1 MSYIVHINGHPG
13 VGKLTVGEL
22 LRERLGARLLDNH
35 SVYNVALSLTDFKS
49 DIYFD
54 TLRAVRE
61 IAYARILDLP
71 KDVPVVLTNA
81 HFQGSEWGE
90 QSWDLAIDLAARRG
104 VPHLAVVLSCSI
116 QEIERR
122 IQGESRRG
130 KRKPR
135 SLDVFKPGS
144 GSRPLIDRG
153 EHVMRLETTELKA
166 EETGDNVKCCGWR
179 SFVHDVTVA
188 AEESV
193 SR

>member
-130 KRKPR
+130 KRKPI

-166 EETGDNVKCCGWR
+166 EETAGYIAEWIDKI
-179 SFVHDVTVA
+179 SLA
-188 AEESV
+188 AD
-193 SR
+193 R